1 MGLGLVIGLGS
12 PVSHETL
19 LYLFACSREEEPS
32 HVDKEKD
39 TVSASLEEAPIKQFK
54 KLKKQIRELQMRQ
67 KSLEAKLRRK
77 AGNHSAR
84 VREKDAL
91 IKK

>member
-1 MGLGLVIGLGS
+1 MSLVL
-12 PVSHETL
+12 HETSL
-19 LYLFACSREEEPS
+19 SLFARSREKQPS
-32 HVDKEKD
+32 HADKKKD
-39 TVSASLEEAPIKQFK
+39 ALSASLEEAPTKQFK

-67 KSLEAKLRRK
+67 KSLEVKLCRK
-77 AGNHSAR
+77 ERNHSAC